1 MCVCRKR
8 VVIYIQ
14 SLFNLFVYISIGL
27 YIYISPFIHVI
38 IRLFFV
44 SVTVHLPL
52 RLLIFFLSIRL
63 SIHRSL
69 YQSIYSSV
77 RLSLSQPPYLSL
89 FHLASIL
96 SIHLYSKIVQAF
108 PLMILEPA
116 RLNPTSTASPHDF
129 PVKCRL
135 GVTNNRFR

>member
-14 SLFNLFVYISIGL
+14 CLIYLSIYLFVYLSIYL
-27 YIYISPFIHVI
+27 YTYDHSSILH
-38 IRLFFV
+38 V

-52 RLLIFFLSIRL
+52 RLFILLSIRL

-96 SIHLYSKIVQAF
+96 SIHLYSKIVLAF